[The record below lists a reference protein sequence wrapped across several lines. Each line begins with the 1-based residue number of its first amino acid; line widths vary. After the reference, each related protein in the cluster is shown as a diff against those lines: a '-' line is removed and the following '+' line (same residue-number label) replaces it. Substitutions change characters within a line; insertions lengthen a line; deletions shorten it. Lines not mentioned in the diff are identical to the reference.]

1 MVNYKCSWESDEG
14 INGIFHYTY
23 NDKKKLFDKVG
34 IKYRLT
40 RMIKKI
46 QEKVN
51 SMSFIP
57 KYHPMH
63 KKSHTK
69 ENSQKNRLF
78 QSNATKNGF
87 NAVTLWSTY
96 N

>member
-1 MVNYKCSWESDEG
+1 MKASMEYSIIHN
-14 INGIFHYTY
+14 

-78 QSNATKNGF
+78 RSNTTKKWFQCRNSLID
-87 NAVTLWSTY
+87 V
-96 N
+96 